1 VEGDENTRYFHSQAS
16 QHLCHNCIRML
27 DIGGVTV
34 ASYEAKVAAM
44 HAYYELLGRTMPG
57 VWGFDLALL
66 DE

>member
-1 VEGDENTRYFHSQAS
+1 
-16 QHLCHNCIRML
+16 ML

-44 HAYYELLGRTMPG
+44 HAYYDLLSRTMPG